1 MSELEILRPHAEDA
15 YAEELKKLV
24 KVDNYPRP
32 ANWQLSP
39 WAVVQYLMGGEL
51 EDGTVIEPKVLW

>member
-39 WAVVQYLMGGEL
+39 LGSSAIYYGWRVGRW
-51 EDGTVIEPKVLW
+51 DGNRTQVLW